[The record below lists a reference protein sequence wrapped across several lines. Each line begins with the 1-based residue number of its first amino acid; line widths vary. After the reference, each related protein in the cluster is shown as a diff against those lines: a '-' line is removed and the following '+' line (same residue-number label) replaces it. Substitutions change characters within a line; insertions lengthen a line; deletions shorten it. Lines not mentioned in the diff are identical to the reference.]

1 MNRIIIRMLRT
12 NLGRPPFAHLPLSAW
27 GAAAA
32 AIIVLFS
39 ALFWHLTSGASGGSE
54 VVRLHDQTV
63 VQTHVILP
71 YPKARGPLAHYTEHL
86 AWLPNIGKNSR
97 PEDRDS
103 NAWTNDYAVGYWM
116 SGPPEDLTDML
127 RRLKV
132 VFDPINL
139 PQEFAETERD
149 IADIAGYPVLRAGF
163 TLINAL
169 RQQQRWQHERQ
180 LARSAER
187 VAQYARQHAAIIA
200 AIQARDAAAARVAM
214 QAHLA

>member
-1 MNRIIIRMLRT
+1 MIGSVRSCFLLPNARLK
-12 NLGRPPFAHLPLSAW
+12 NLCYSR
-27 GAAAA
+27 
-32 AIIVLFS
+32 
-39 ALFWHLTSGASGGSE
+39 LFWAILA
-54 VVRLHDQTV
+54 
-63 VQTHVILP
+63 VILMGIIGAIGAFFLQWAGAKSLVQISNQTDVQAHVVLP
-71 YPKARGPLAHYTEHL
+71 FPSTLGPLAHYTEHL

-103 NAWTNDYAVGYWM
+103 NAWTNDYAVGYWL

-163 TLINAL
+163 TLINEL

-200 AIQARDAAAARVAM
+200 AIQARDAVAARVAM